1 MKALIT
7 GVTGQDGWY
16 LTNLLISKGYEV
28 HGLVRRTSTR
38 NADVLTR
45 LHKVV
50 SGSVENYTSIASII
64 QLEQYD
70 EIYHLAAQ
78 SFVTE
83 SFIDPA
89 TTIDINVNGTLN
101 ILEAIRHFSKHTKLY
116 FAATSEMFG
125 NEKGPQSEH
134 TPFSPRSPYGA
145 SKLSAYHLV
154 KVYREAYD
162 LFACSGILFNHESPK
177 RGKEFVTQKIVQNVV
192 RGCKYSLGNLGARR
206 DWGHAK
212 DYVEAM
218 YRMLQYVEPTDFVIG
233 TGVTRSIDDFI
244 YAVEQIVGYKSDHHI
259 DPELYRPA
267 EVNELV
273 ADYSKARKLLHWQ
286 PTVPF
291 YQLVRDMVFAE
302 EQRINHG

>member
-1 MKALIT
+1 MVIMMKALIT

-16 LTNLLISKGYEV
+16 LTNLLLSKNYEV

-38 NADVLTR
+38 NADVLTK
-45 LHKVV
+45 LHKVI
-50 SGSVENYTSIASII
+50 SGSIENYTSVATTI
-64 QLEQYD
+64 QAEQYD

-89 TTIDINVNGTLN
+89 TTIDININGTLN

-125 NEKGPQSEH
+125 NEPGPQSEI
-134 TPFSPRSPYGA
+134 TPFMPRSPYGV
-145 SKLSAYHLV
+145 SKLASYQLV
-154 KVYREAYD
+154 KVYREAYN

-177 RGKEFVTQKIVQNVV
+177 RGSEFVTQKIVKNI
-192 RGCKYSLGNLGARR
+192 CKRQSYKLGNLGARR

-218 YRMLQYVEPTDFVIG
+218 YRMLQYTEPTDFVIG
-233 TGVTRSIDDFI
+233 TGITRSISDFI
-244 YAVEQIVGYKSDHHI
+244 WAVEQVVGYKSDHHI

-273 ADYSKARKLLHWQ
+273 ADYSKAKKLLHWS
-286 PTVPF
+286 PTIPF
-291 YQLVRDMVFAE
+291 VSLVRDMCDAT
-302 EQRINHG
+302 I